1 MPKTV
6 LIVDDSEFMRKLLK
20 DIIEQ
25 DGYKIVG
32 ETGDGSKA
40 LKLYEQLKPDI
51 ITMDIILPNKTGIE
65 IVKEINKVDKDN
77 NTKIVMVTALGQQQ
91 LVMEALQAG
100 AKEYITKPFEKDKIL
115 EVLKRLEW

>member
-115 EVLKRLEW
+115 EVLKRLE